1 MVDCRKGFTF
11 IEMVIVVLIVGIV
24 AAIAAPRYS
33 ASLERFRVEA
43 AARKIAAD
51 LERARGNARST
62 GTSRTVE
69 FDVALNQYTLVG
81 VRDLNRPHLDC
92 TTRLS
97 KTGYPATLLSATF
110 NDTSQLTFDLHGHPW
125 AGSPL
130 APLTAGSVVI
140 QAGGRQRTIIIDLTT
155 GKAHVQ

>member
-1 MVDCRKGFTF
+1 MDSRKGFTF
-11 IEMVIVVLIVGIV
+11 IEVVIVVLVVGIV
-24 AAIAAPRYS
+24 GALAAPRYS
-33 ASLERFRVEA
+33 RSLEHFRVEA

-51 LERARGNARST
+51 LERARADARST
-62 GTSRTVE
+62 GANRTVA

-81 VRDLNRPHLDC
+81 VKDLNRPHLDC

-97 KTGYPATLLSATF
+97 KTGYPATLLSAAF
-110 NDTSQLTFDLHGHPW
+110 NDTSELTYDLHGRAW

-140 QAGGRQRTIIIDLTT
+140 QAGSRQRTIVIDPTT